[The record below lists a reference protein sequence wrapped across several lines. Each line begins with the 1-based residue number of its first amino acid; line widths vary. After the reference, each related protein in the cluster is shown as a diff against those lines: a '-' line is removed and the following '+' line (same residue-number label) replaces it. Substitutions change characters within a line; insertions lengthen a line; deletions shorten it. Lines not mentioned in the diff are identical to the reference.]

1 MSADCSPTIL
11 MTMLLRQT
19 NLVVGVK
26 TERQHSRGFTKN
38 DFFFI
43 LLYYFVL
50 RDILKMI
57 SNSFSLP
64 LLSLIYYPNLTS
76 WNYDGCVRKMA
87 LWRQVPNFLACP
99 LMQLKYS

>member
-1 MSADCSPTIL
+1 
-11 MTMLLRQT
+11 
-19 NLVVGVK
+19 
-26 TERQHSRGFTKN
+26 
-38 DFFFI
+38 
-43 LLYYFVL
+43 
-50 RDILKMI
+50 MI